1 MVEMGSPTATILTEP
16 LDGPLQISATG
27 LRKNYGGRAV
37 VENVAID
44 VARGEIVGL
53 LGPNGAGKTTS
64 FYMIM
69 GLIQPDGGEVRL
81 GDKNVTRWPMHRRA
95 RAGIGYLAQD
105 KSIFHKLS
113 VEENLMAILELMPL
127 SRVDQRARC
136 EELLQEFDLAERRH
150 SPGYALSGGERRR
163 TEIARAMTTSP
174 HFLLL
179 DEPFAGVD
187 PINRQEIQNIVK
199 TLKTKG
205 IGILLTDHN
214 EMATL
219 DIIDRGYILSD
230 GKVLVEGNAKS
241 LIESPLARQVYFG
254 ERFGR

>member
-1 MVEMGSPTATILTEP
+1 MNALWDETLH
-16 LDGPLQISATG
+16 GPQQITATG

-37 VENVAID
+37 VSD
-44 VARGEIVGL
+44 VAMTVGRGEIVGL

-69 GLIQPDGGEVRL
+69 GLIQPDGGEVKL
-81 GDKNVTRWPMHRRA
+81 GEQSVTRWPMHRRA

-113 VEENLMAILELMPL
+113 VEENLLAILELMPM
-127 SRVDQRARC
+127 SRADQRARC
-136 EELLQEFDLAERRH
+136 EELLQEFDLAPRRY

-163 TEIARAMTTSP
+163 TEIARALATSP

-187 PINRQEIQNIVK
+187 PINRQEIQNIVQN
-199 TLKTKG
+199 LKGKG

-219 DIIDRGYILSD
+219 DIIDRGYILCD
-230 GKVLVEGNAKS
+230 GKVLVEGSAQT
-241 LIESPLARQVYFG
+241 LIENPTAREVYFG